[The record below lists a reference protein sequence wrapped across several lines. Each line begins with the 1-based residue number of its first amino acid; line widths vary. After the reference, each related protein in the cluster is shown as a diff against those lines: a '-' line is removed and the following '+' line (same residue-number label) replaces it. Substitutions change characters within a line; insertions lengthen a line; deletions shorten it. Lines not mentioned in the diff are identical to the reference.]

1 MVKAQPIH
9 HQYGSLLAEWIIA
22 ISLFLLLISMSLPIV
37 TTPSRYTLN
46 GSTEEVVYML
56 KKVQLWSMLGHKSNG
71 KGRMLFILNKDSYTL
86 EEDAHHHT
94 VNISLPAGIENVQ
107 PLFYGIEKVVRE
119 IVYGYLY
126 KRDVFDGKKY
136 TKGFMYGDALVS
148 TAIIMFILPVIL
160 SVFWMATLT
169 IYKAYYWDHI
179 LQDTITY
186 VEESKSTYYQTGHIQ
201 EGIHNSQFIMSPS
214 ESITYKS
221 HVEPI
226 VENGIVLQ
234 RLTVQAIDNKSVVYT
249 LSLDLEEIR

>member
-1 MVKAQPIH
+1 
-9 HQYGSLLAEWIIA
+9 
-22 ISLFLLLISMSLPIV
+22 
-37 TTPSRYTLN
+37 
-46 GSTEEVVYML
+46 
-56 KKVQLWSMLGHKSNG
+56 
-71 KGRMLFILNKDSYTL
+71 
-86 EEDAHHHT
+86 
-94 VNISLPAGIENVQ
+94 
-107 PLFYGIEKVVRE
+107 
-119 IVYGYLY
+119 
-126 KRDVFDGKKY
+126 
-136 TKGFMYGDALVS
+136 MYGDALVS

-234 RLTVQAIDNKSVVYT
+234 RLTVQAIDNESVVYI

>member
-1 MVKAQPIH
+1 MM
-9 HQYGSLLAEWIIA
+9 E
-22 ISLFLLLISMSLPIV
+22 
-37 TTPSRYTLN
+37 RN
-46 GSTEEVVYML
+46 
-56 KKVQLWSMLGHKSNG
+56 
-71 KGRMLFILNKDSYTL
+71 
-86 EEDAHHHT
+86 
-94 VNISLPAGIENVQ
+94 
-107 PLFYGIEKVVRE
+107 LFYEIEKVVRE

-126 KRDVFDGKKY
+126 RRDVFDGKKY

-186 VEESKSTYYQTGHIQ
+186 VEESKSMYYQTGHIQ

-214 ESITYKS
+214 ESITYKT

-226 VENGIVLQ
+226 VENGMVLQ
-234 RLTVQAIDNKSVVYT
+234 RLTVQAIDNESVVYT

>member
-1 MVKAQPIH
+1 M
-9 HQYGSLLAEWIIA
+9 
-22 ISLFLLLISMSLPIV
+22 M
-37 TTPSRYTLN
+37 
-46 GSTEEVVYML
+46 
-56 KKVQLWSMLGHKSNG
+56 
-71 KGRMLFILNKDSYTL
+71 GRN
-86 EEDAHHHT
+86 
-94 VNISLPAGIENVQ
+94 
-107 PLFYGIEKVVRE
+107 LFYEIEKVVRE

-126 KRDVFDGKKY
+126 RRDVFDGKKY

-186 VEESKSTYYQTGHIQ
+186 VEESKSMYYQTGHIQ

-214 ESITYKS
+214 ESITYKT

-234 RLTVQAIDNKSVVYT
+234 RLTVQAIDNESVVYT

>member
-1 MVKAQPIH
+1 MM
-9 HQYGSLLAEWIIA
+9 E
-22 ISLFLLLISMSLPIV
+22 
-37 TTPSRYTLN
+37 RN
-46 GSTEEVVYML
+46 
-56 KKVQLWSMLGHKSNG
+56 
-71 KGRMLFILNKDSYTL
+71 
-86 EEDAHHHT
+86 
-94 VNISLPAGIENVQ
+94 
-107 PLFYGIEKVVRE
+107 LFYGIEKVVRE

-234 RLTVQAIDNKSVVYT
+234 RLTVQAIDNESVVYT

>member
-1 MVKAQPIH
+1 
-9 HQYGSLLAEWIIA
+9 
-22 ISLFLLLISMSLPIV
+22 
-37 TTPSRYTLN
+37 
-46 GSTEEVVYML
+46 
-56 KKVQLWSMLGHKSNG
+56 
-71 KGRMLFILNKDSYTL
+71 
-86 EEDAHHHT
+86 
-94 VNISLPAGIENVQ
+94 
-107 PLFYGIEKVVRE
+107 
-119 IVYGYLY
+119 
-126 KRDVFDGKKY
+126 
-136 TKGFMYGDALVS
+136 MYGDALVS

-234 RLTVQAIDNKSVVYT
+234 RLTVEAIDNKSVVYT